1 MESKA
6 RIVSISKDLISG
18 KFNVSFAVDSI
29 ADLEELKDSELRLIV
44 KKWRKKRSLDANA
57 YFWVLLDK
65 LAVSLKIPKDELYRG
80 YIHNIGGNNETIC
93 VQNKAVDRL
102 IDGWQHNGTGW
113 VADTC
118 ESKIEGCINITL
130 YYGSSTYDTEQMSR
144 LIDAVVQDCKAVGI
158 ETMTPRELEQ
168 MLGAW
173 K

>member
-6 RIVSISKDLISG
+6 RIISISKNLISG

-65 LAVSLKIPKDELYRG
+65 LAVVLKIPKDELYRG
-80 YIHNIGGNNETIC
+80 YVRNIGGNNETIC

-113 VADTC
+113 ISDTS
-118 ESKIEGCINITL
+118 ESKIEGCTNVTL
-130 YYGSSTYDTEQMSR
+130 YHGSSTYDTEQMSR

-158 ETMTPRELEQ
+158 ETMTPQELEQ

>member
-6 RIVSISKDLISG
+6 RIISISKDLISG

-65 LAVSLKIPKDELYRG
+65 LAAALKIPKDELYRG
-80 YIHNIGGNNETIC
+80 YIRNIGGNNETVC
-93 VQNKAVDRL
+93 VQNKAVDA
-102 IDGWQHNGTGW
+102 IVEGWQHNGTGW
-113 VADTC
+113 LAETN
-118 ESKIEGCINITL
+118 ESKIPGCTNLTL
-130 YYGSSTYDTEQMSR
+130 YSGSSTYDSEQMSR

-158 ETMTPRELEQ
+158 ETMTPQELEQ

>member
-6 RIVSISKDLISG
+6 KIISISKDLISG
-18 KFNVSFAVDSI
+18 KFNVTFALDTIS
-29 ADLEELKDSELRLIV
+29 DLEALKDSELRLTV

-65 LAVSLKIPKDELYRG
+65 LACALKIPKEELYRG
-80 YIHNIGGNNETIC
+80 YIRNVGGNAETIC

-102 IDGWQHNGTGW
+102 IEGWQHNGTGW
-113 VADTC
+113 VADTF
-118 ESKIEGCINITL
+118 ESKIEGCTNVVL

-158 ETMTPRELEQ
+158 ETLTPRELEQ

>member
-6 RIVSISKDLISG
+6 RIVSINKDLISG

-65 LAVSLKIPKDELYRG
+65 LAAALKIPKDELYRG
-80 YIHNIGGNNETIC
+80 YVRNIGGNNETIC
-93 VQNKAVDRL
+93 VQKKAVDRL

-113 VADTC
+113 ISDTS
-118 ESKIEGCINITL
+118 ESKIEGCTNVTL

-158 ETMTPRELEQ
+158 ETMTPQELEQ

>member
-6 RIVSISKDLISG
+6 KITAISKDLLSG
-18 KFNVSFAVDSI
+18 KFSVTFAIDSV
-29 ADLEELKDSELRLIV
+29 ADLEEMKDSELRLIV
-44 KKWRKKRSLDANA
+44 KKWRNRRSLDANA

-80 YIHNIGGNNETIC
+80 YIRNIGGNNETIC

-118 ESKIEGCINITL
+118 ESKIEGCTNVTL
-130 YYGSSTYDTEQMSR
+130 YYGSATYDTEQMIR

-158 ETMTPRELEQ
+158 ETMTPQELTQ

>member
-6 RIVSISKDLISG
+6 RIISISKDLISG
-18 KFNVSFAVDSI
+18 KFNVSFSVGSI

-65 LAVSLKIPKDELYRG
+65 LAVVLKIPKDELYRG
-80 YIHNIGGNNETIC
+80 YVRNIGGNNETIC

-113 VADTC
+113 ISDTS
-118 ESKIEGCINITL
+118 ESKIEGCTNITL

-158 ETMTPRELEQ
+158 ETMTPQELEQ

>member
-6 RIVSISKDLISG
+6 RIISISKDLISG
-18 KFNVSFAVDSI
+18 KFNISFAIDSI

-65 LAVSLKIPKDELYRG
+65 LAVSLKIPKEDLYRG
-80 YIHNIGGNNETIC
+80 YIRNIGGNNETVC
-93 VQNKAVDRL
+93 VQNKAVDA
-102 IDGWQHNGTGW
+102 IVEGWQRNGTGW
-113 VADTC
+113 LAETN
-118 ESKIEGCINITL
+118 ESKIPGCTNLTL
-130 YYGSSTYDTEQMSR
+130 YSGSSTYDSEQMSR

-158 ETMTPRELEQ
+158 ETMTPQELEQ